1 MKTSEKSKARR
12 GRPAK
17 APTDAEARQKLIRAG
32 LAFLTERGYASAG
45 VNDIIAEAGVPKGC
59 FYHYFKNKEDFG
71 DQLIEAYQSY
81 FSTKLESSFQN
92 ESLPPLQ
99 RLQAFVDDAT
109 KGIAKHDFKR
119 GCLVGNLGQEMG
131 ILPERFRERLQSIFE
146 DWQSRTARCLASAQA
161 EGEIDS
167 EQDPHELAAFF
178 WIGWEGAVL
187 RAKLARSAA
196 PLTLFAKVFFSTLN
210 QHPRRKQR
218 GI

>member
-1 MKTSEKSKARR
+1 MDTSAKAKPRR

-45 VNDIIAEAGVPKGC
+45 VNDIIAEACVPKGC

-81 FSTKLESSFQN
+81 FSSKLDRCFQDD
-92 ESLPPLQ
+92 STPPLQ
-99 RLQAFVDDAT
+99 RLRAFVNDASR
-109 KGIAKHDFKR
+109 GMAKHGFKR

-131 ILPERFRERLQSIFE
+131 VLPERFRERLQSIFE
-146 DWQSRTARCLASAQA
+146 DWQSRTARCLANAQA
-161 EGEIDS
+161 AGEIDS

-187 RAKLARSAA
+187 RAKLARSDA

-210 QHPRRKQR
+210 QPTIEK
-218 GI
+218 